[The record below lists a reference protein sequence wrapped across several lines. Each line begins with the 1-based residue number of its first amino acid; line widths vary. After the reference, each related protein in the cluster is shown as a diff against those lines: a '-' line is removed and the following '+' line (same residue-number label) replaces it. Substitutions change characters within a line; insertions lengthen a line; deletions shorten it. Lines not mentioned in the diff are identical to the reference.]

1 MRKVRTSA
9 TFRRPKT
16 LRLARNPKYPRKS
29 APHAPRFD
37 VHSTLLFPLNTE
49 SAMKKIEDI
58 NTLVFIVDRKAN
70 KYQIRHALKKV
81 YDVDAAKINT
91 LIRCVIALT
100 SPDGKKKAFIRLTP
114 DQDALD
120 VSNRIG
126 FI

>member
-1 MRKVRTSA
+1 
-9 TFRRPKT
+9 
-16 LRLARNPKYPRKS
+16 
-29 APHAPRFD
+29 
-37 VHSTLLFPLNTE
+37 
-49 SAMKKIEDI
+49 MKKIEEV

-70 KYQIRHALKKV
+70 KRHIKMALKQV

-91 LIRCVIALT
+91 LIRYVCIRAIPLT
-100 SPDGKKKAFIRLTP
+100 CSPDGKKKAFIRLTP

>member
-1 MRKVRTSA
+1 MYKR
-9 TFRRPKT
+9 
-16 LRLARNPKYPRKS
+16 
-29 APHAPRFD
+29 
-37 VHSTLLFPLNTE
+37 
-49 SAMKKIEDI
+49 
-58 NTLVFIVDRKAN
+58 
-70 KYQIRHALKKV
+70 QLKKV